1 MFDFK
6 SKLKML
12 LNNRYLVFTIKK
24 IIHLCKT
31 NIHTSSRN
39 NVSLKS
45 YPELYH
51 SKHENHLQEIIKSMY
66 LVPDFINEK
75 EENDLLDEAEKIF
88 TQKRIRF
95 EQSHWDDAIH
105 NYRETEHLNW
115 NNQNQ
120 NIIERIRRT
129 AFSENT
135 NHIKYVH
142 ILEIAKDGFIKP
154 HVDSIRVNHGFI
166 K

>member
-1 MFDFK
+1 MF
-6 SKLKML
+6 
-12 LNNRYLVFTIKK
+12 LNSRYLLFTIKK
-24 IIHLCKT
+24 II
-31 NIHTSSRN
+31 NQSRTSFHVSVPR

-45 YPELYH
+45 YPEHYH

-66 LVPDFINEK
+66 LIPDFINEN
-75 EENDLLDEAEKIF
+75 EENDLIDEAEKIF
-88 TQKRIRF
+88 AIKRIRF

-115 NNQNQ
+115 NTQNQ
-120 NIIERIRRT
+120 KIIERIRKT
-129 AFSENT
+129 AFSENA

-154 HVDSIRVNHGFI
+154 HVDSIRVNNGFI